1 MRRWAKFVVRRRWW
15 VLGATLLLLPLLAA
29 IAAGTPARLSVTEPT
44 PSGAESTNAAA
55 AIAAAFPQAGQSDFV
70 LVVTARRGT
79 VDAEAVAREGTRLTE
94 QLAASDGVTSASS
107 YWTLGRVAQLRSRN
121 SGQALVVASLAGTER
136 ERIETA
142 GALSERFTVATP
154 ALSTRATGKVEVT
167 RQVTE
172 QAESD
177 LRKTEAITAPITLL
191 ALIVVFGSIVA
202 AFLPLA
208 VAVLAIVCTLV
219 VLSIL
224 TGFLDVTT
232 FALNLTT
239 ALGLGLAVDYSLFV
253 ASRYREELET
263 GAPTAVAIGRSL
275 QTAGRTVAFSAM
287 TVLIS
292 MSALL
297 VFPVPYLQSFAYAG
311 MSVVAFSAL
320 ASIVVLP
327 AILAVLGPRIDRFRI
342 MRPRSGEH
350 GLVWKHQAERVMRHP
365 VPYAVGVSLLLV
377 LLAVPFLSLRSGLLD
392 DRVVPPSVSSR
403 AAIDDIRRN
412 FSSRES
418 SALPVS
424 LPDLDVVTD
433 SAAIDRYARALAAVP
448 GVVRVDAATGYY
460 LVTADGV
467 AAAPPTDLS
476 DRFRPRA
483 GASGTWLSVVP
494 DVEPVSAEGE
504 RLVRA
509 IRAVPVA
516 GRVAVGGESAALVDT
531 KAVVAQRLPWALG
544 IIVIVTFVLLFL
556 MTGSLLVPLKALALN
571 VLSLTATF
579 GAMVWIFQEGH
590 LSGVL
595 GFTPTGT
602 IDVFTP
608 ILMFCISFG
617 LSMDYEV
624 FLISRIKEEYD
635 LERDNEH
642 AVAVGLQKTG
652 RIVTAAA
659 LLLTLVFAGLATS
672 QVAAVK
678 LLGVGLGLAV
688 LSDAFLIRGTLVP
701 AFMRLAGRSNWW
713 SPRPLRRWHLRW
725 GIWENEPVALLDREF
740 ASLLPDHGT
749 ERAPRAPAVAS

>member
-15 VLGATLLLLPLLAA
+15 VLGATLLLLPLIAA
-29 IAAGTPARLSVTEPT
+29 LAAGTPARLSVTKPT
-44 PSGAESTNAAA
+44 ANGAESTRAAA

-121 SGQALVVASLAGTER
+121 SGQALVVASLTGTER

-154 ALSTRATGKVEVT
+154 ALSTRATGRAEIT

-177 LRKTEAITAPITLL
+177 LRKTEAITAPITFL
-191 ALIVVFGSIVA
+191 ALIVVFGSVVA

-208 VAVLAIVCTLV
+208 VAVLAIVGTLV

-263 GAPTAVAIGRSL
+263 GAGTAVAIGRSL

-287 TVLIS
+287 TVMIS

-311 MSVVAFSAL
+311 MAVVAFSAL

-342 MRPRSGEH
+342 MKPRSGEH

-377 LLAVPFLSLRSGLLD
+377 LLAVPFLSLRTGLLD

-433 SAAIDRYARALAAVP
+433 SAVIDRYARALAAVP

-494 DVEPVSAEGE
+494 DVEPISAEGE
-504 RLVRA
+504 RLARA

-544 IIVIVTFVLLFL
+544 IIVLVTFVLLFL

-624 FLISRIKEEYD
+624 FLISRIKEEHD

-672 QVAAVK
+672 QVAAMK

-740 ASLLPDHGT
+740 ASLLPDHGA